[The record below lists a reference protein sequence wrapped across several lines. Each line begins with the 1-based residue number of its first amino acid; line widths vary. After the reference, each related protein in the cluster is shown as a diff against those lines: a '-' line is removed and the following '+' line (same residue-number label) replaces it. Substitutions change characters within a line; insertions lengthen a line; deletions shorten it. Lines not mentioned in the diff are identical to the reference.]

1 MAIANHFYN
10 ETTRKYVAVFGTV
23 FNQIKITRAKT
34 DGTVVQDLI
43 VPLSYGPAQKFLARL
58 EQDPNINR
66 KSAISL
72 PRMSF
77 EMTSL
82 NYDPERKIGQTQK
95 IMRTNA
101 EETGQRGFT
110 YVGAPYNLEFTL
122 SIMTKY
128 TEDAAKIMEQII
140 PFFQPDFTQTVKLIP
155 DIDPLDIPIILNS
168 VTTEEIYEGDFIERR
183 SVMYTLSFTMKG
195 WYFGPQRKAKIIKFI
210 DTNFYDGV
218 ETNAPFLEG
227 VDIRPGLDSN
237 GNPVRGQGG
246 VTATARATVA
256 NGLVT
261 AVTVVN
267 NGEGYSSNNTVQVT
281 IAPPSV
287 VNATAT
293 AVTSNT
299 TISSIS
305 ITEGG
310 GYYTSVPSV
319 SITAPNASFVNATA
333 TATTNANNEVTGLTV
348 VNAGTFYD
356 SANVSISAPAAKSSV
371 IKFGDDALW
380 HNDYSDVFN
389 IGPISGNIQTGT
401 NQGYVIQFWIYPTI
415 FPSSYS
421 LRIVSFDGNNMRIE
435 YNATSGQLQ
444 YYPPFGG
451 AQTSRTENLV
461 LNQWNHVRFEH
472 VGSAQRWIVNGV
484 NAGGGFVGQGT
495 LVTSGTDVIIGDYI
509 DTSNN
514 AANGDRSFLGYF
526 DDFSIDTLTALSSA
540 NVAIPNTAISGSFIT
555 ETFDKQNAIATANV
569 QNGEIV
575 SIDVTDAGANYTS
588 IPTVTITT
596 PNGQRSDYQATATA
610 SLTDGVV
617 TGITVTDAGKFYD
630 SASVTIDAPVSNT
643 ATASVTVDSH
653 GDVTAVT
660 VDNPGKG
667 YRSAPLVTIAE
678 PGGSSIPY
686 TQIEFDDNWGVITTI
701 VEEE

>member
-195 WYFGPQRKAKIIKFI
+195 WYFGPQRKAKVIKFI

-237 GNPVRGQGG
+237 GDPVRGQGG
-246 VTATARATVA
+246 VTATASATVA

-333 TATTNANNEVTGLTV
+333 TATTNANNEVTGITV

-356 SANVSISAPAAKSSV
+356 SANVSISAPPVKSPV
-371 IKFGDDALW
+371 VKFGDDALW
-380 HNDYSDVFN
+380 HNDYSD
-389 IGPISGNIQTGT
+389 ISSAGQTSGVLQT
-401 NQGYVIQFWIYPTI
+401 NTGQGYKIEFWVYPTS
-415 FPSSYS
+415 FPGSYD
-421 LRIVSFDGNNMRIE
+421 LRLVSFDGSNVRIDMNSTTGE
-435 YNATSGQLQ
+435 LK
-444 YYPPFGG
+444 YYPPFGAPKLSG
-451 AQTSRTENLV
+451 ETLN

-472 VGSAQRWIVNGV
+472 VASPVKWFINGV
-484 NAGGGFVGQGT
+484 EGSGGFAGT
-495 LVTSGTDVIIGDYI
+495 GTIVTSGTDVYVGDYI

-514 AANGDRSFLGYF
+514 AAAGDRSFLGYF
-526 DDFSIDTLTALSSA
+526 DNLSIDSLTLLSS
-540 NVAIPNTAISGSFIT
+540 NTSVPNTAVSGSFIT
-555 ETFDKQNAIATANV
+555 ENFDKQNAIATANV

-588 IPTVTITT
+588 VPTVTITT

-667 YRSAPLVTIAE
+667 YISAPLVTIAE

>member
-1 MAIANHFYN
+1 M
-10 ETTRKYVAVFGTV
+10 
-23 FNQIKITRAKT
+23 
-34 DGTVVQDLI
+34 
-43 VPLSYGPAQKFLARL
+43 PLSYGPAQKFLARL

-82 NYDPERKIGQTQK
+82 NYDPERKIGQTRK
-95 IMRTNA
+95 IMRSNA
-101 EETGQRGFT
+101 EDDGSRGFT

-168 VTTEEIYEGDFIERR
+168 VTTEELYEGDFTERR
-183 SVMYTLSFTMKG
+183 SVMYTLGFTMKG
-195 WYFGPQRKAKIIKFI
+195 WYFGPQRKQKVIKFI
-210 DTNFYDGV
+210 DTNLYDGV
-218 ETNAPFLEG
+218 ATDAAFLSG
-227 VDIRPGLDSN
+227 VDIRPGLDSE
-237 GNPVRGQGG
+237 GNPINGQGG
-246 VTATARATVA
+246 VTATARATVE

-299 TISSIS
+299 SLRVTG
-305 ITEGG
+305 ITVNEGG
-310 GYYTSVPSV
+310 GFYSSIPSV
-319 SITAPNASFVNATA
+319 SITEPNAAFVNATA
-333 TATTNANNEVTGLTV
+333 TATTNANNV
-348 VNAGTFYD
+348 VSAINVINAGTFYN
-356 SANVSISAPAAKSSV
+356 SANVTLSEPEAKSPV
-371 IKFGDDALW
+371 IKFGNDALW
-380 HNDYSDVFN
+380 HNDYSDVIN
-389 IGPISGNIQTGT
+389 IGPVSTNIQTGT
-401 NQGYVIQFWIYPTI
+401 GQGYVIQFWIYPTI
-415 FPSSYS
+415 FPSSYP
-421 LRIVSFDGNNMRIE
+421 LRVVSFDGNNMRIE
-435 YNATSGQLQ
+435 YNATSGQLN
-444 YYPPFGG
+444 YYPPFGS

-514 AANGDRSFLGYF
+514 AAGSDRSFLGYF
-526 DDFSIDTLTALSSA
+526 DNFSIDTLTALSPGD
-540 NVAIPNTAISGSFIT
+540 VTMPNTAVSGTIIT
-555 ETFDKQNAIATANV
+555 ENFNKQNAIATANV
-569 QNGEIV
+569 VNGKIT
-575 SIDVTDAGANYTS
+575 SIDITDAGDNYTS
-588 IPTVTITT
+588 VPTVTITG
-596 PNGQRSDYQATATA
+596 PNAQRSDFQATATA
-610 SLTDGVV
+610 AVTDGAVSA
-617 TGITVTDAGKFYD
+617 ITITDAGEFYN
-630 SASVTIDAPVSNT
+630 SANVTIGAPTSNT
-643 ATASVTVDSH
+643 ATANATVDSH
-653 GDVTAVT
+653 GDITGIT
-660 VDNPGKG
+660 VINQGLG
-667 YRSAPLVTIAE
+667 YRTAPLVTIAA
-678 PGGSSIPY
+678 PADSSIPY